1 METEDF
7 VVLPAAWDTH
17 GEDIRHLRREVFM
30 HEQAVPEEEEW
41 DADDPV
47 SRYVIA
53 VDRSGRVL
61 GTGRLAPDGKIGRMA
76 VLRGQRRRGIGTA
89 LLQTLLTIARDQG
102 IHTVYLH
109 AQSQAL
115 AFYAGQGFIAR
126 GPEFNE
132 AGITHRKMVL
142 TLSRKPG

>member
-1 METEDF
+1 MGTEGF
-7 VVLPAAWDTH
+7 AVLPATWETH
-17 GEDIRHLRREVFM
+17 GDDIRRLRQEVFVS
-30 HEQAVPEEEEW
+30 EQAVPEDEEW

-53 VDRSGRVL
+53 VDGSGCVL

-76 VLRGQRRRGIGTA
+76 VLREQRRRGIGTA
-89 LLQTLLTIARDQG
+89 LLQALLAMARAEG
-102 IHTVYLH
+102 FHTVYLH

-115 AFYAGQGFIAR
+115 AFYAREGFIAR

>member
-1 METEDF
+1 MGTDDF
-7 VVLPAAWDTH
+7 AVLAAAWDTH
-17 GEDIRHLRREVFM
+17 GEDIRHLRREVFVR
-30 HEQAVPEEEEW
+30 EQAVPEEEEW

-53 VDRSGRVL
+53 VDGRGRVL

-76 VLRGQRRRGIGTA
+76 VLREQRRRGIGTA
-89 LLQTLLTIARDQG
+89 LLRALLAIAGDEG
-102 IHTVYLH
+102 FHTVYLH

-115 AFYAGQGFIAR
+115 AFYARQGFITE